1 MSRGSVAVLL
11 TLLAVAPAGG
21 CFRLGSPSLQERLA
35 SKNPRLRVSAAHQ
48 LSDSDHP
55 EAEVKLI
62 HLLADRD
69 QGVRFFAAASLRKR
83 TGKRMGYNAE
93 LPLRRREE
101 AISKWVDWYCASHPD
116 SRQKF
121 QELLSS
127 FRTLQQPAKDA
138 PEKQGPKD
146 DQDQPAG

>member
-1 MSRGSVAVLL
+1 M
-11 TLLAVAPAGG
+11 
-21 CFRLGSPSLQERLA
+21 
-35 SKNPRLRVSAAHQ
+35 RVSAAHE

-62 HLLADRD
+62 HLLADKD

-83 TGKRMGYNAE
+83 TGQRMGYNAE
-93 LPLRRREE
+93 LPLRQREE
-101 AISKWVDWYCASHPD
+101 AISKWIDWYCESHPD
-116 SRQKF
+116 SPHKF

-127 FRTLQQPAKDA
+127 FRTLQQPGKDA
-138 PEKQGPKD
+138 PRTQGGKE